1 MSDERLAERLARA
14 EIGDSHWLQH
24 DSWVLRSIELHA
36 VKNWLERIETI
47 RRAGLELVEREDG
60 R

>member
-1 MSDERLAERLARA
+1 MSDERLAERHVVN
-14 EIGDSHWLQH
+14 GWLKQ
-24 DSWVLRSIELHA
+24 I
-36 VKNWLERIETI
+36 KTI

>member
-1 MSDERLAERLARA
+1 MTADERLAERLART
-14 EIGDSHWLQH
+14 EIGEDHWPRH
-24 DSWVLRSIELHA
+24 SVLFRRY
-36 VKNWLERIETI
+36 VVNVWLKQIKTI

>member
-1 MSDERLAERLARA
+1 MSDDKKLAERLARA
-14 EIGDSHWLQH
+14 DAGEDHWRRASKLSRKYRAEH
-24 DSWVLRSIELHA
+24 WRD
-36 VKNWLERIETI
+36 RIETI